1 VPSNACMI
9 ARDIIVIG
17 ASAGGFDA
25 VEKLAAM
32 FPPDLQAAV
41 FVTVHLAER
50 SEGVLP
56 ELLTRAGPLPAI
68 HPWEDTPI
76 QMGRVYVAPPDHH
89 LILTP
94 TSVHVGHGPRE
105 NLQRPCI
112 NTMFRSAAAAH
123 GPRVIGALL
132 TGLLDDG
139 AAGLWE
145 IQQQGGATVVQ
156 DPEEAPFRSMPDN
169 AIRGLNV
176 QYIVRLAEMGPL
188 LVRLTM
194 GDRTQSNERNVEK
207 PTEQLT
213 MQACPEC
220 GGAMTLY
227 KMGHLREYRCHIG
240 HRFGLKTM
248 IAEKSGVVERAIS
261 SALSQSEELSEL
273 LEQARTALDEESA
286 TQIHAE
292 IAQRKKEQETL
303 RALMERSVTP
313 SLG

>member
-1 VPSNACMI
+1 MI

-273 LEQARTALDEESA
+273 LEHARTALDEEA
-286 TQIHAE
+286 AGAIHAE

-303 RALMERSVTP
+303 RGLMERSVTP